1 MEFQFDATAIDT
13 WVDLCREE
21 SAMRLS
27 GASEIDIFPTRMRVI
42 VGMVNLLQN
51 LTEDEKSNLVLFLL
65 SQNLPPISGE
75 EQGQGQGQQE
85 PEDPSPETGEQSS
98 QTTEQADQPS
108 QDPP

>member
-1 MEFQFDATAIDT
+1 MEFQFDATAVET

-27 GASEIDIFPTRMRVI
+27 GVSEIDIFPTRMRVI
-42 VGMVNLLQN
+42 IEMVNLLQN
-51 LTEDEKSNLVLFLL
+51 LTEEEKMNLVLFLV
-65 SQNLPPISGE
+65 SQNLPSIT
-75 EQGQGQGQQE
+75 EQGQQQQE
-85 PEDPSPETGEQSS
+85 SEDPSPSTDEQSS

>member
-1 MEFQFDATAIDT
+1 MEFQFDATAVET

-42 VGMVNLLQN
+42 IEMVNLLQN
-51 LTEDEKSNLVLFLL
+51 LTEEEKTNLVLFLV
-65 SQNLPPISGE
+65 SQNLPPIT
-75 EQGQGQGQQE
+75 EQGQQAQQQE
-85 PEDPSPETGEQSS
+85 PEDPSPSTDEQSS

>member
-1 MEFQFDATAIDT
+1 MDFQFDATAVET

-27 GASEIDIFPTRMRVI
+27 GVSEIDIFPTRMRVI
-42 VGMVNLLQN
+42 IEMVNLLQN
-51 LTEDEKSNLVLFLL
+51 LTEEEKTNLVLFLV
-65 SQNLPPISGE
+65 SQNLPPIT
-75 EQGQGQGQQE
+75 EQGQQQQE
-85 PEDPSPETGEQSS
+85 SEDPSPSTDEQSS

>member
-1 MEFQFDATAIDT
+1 MEIQFDATAIDT

-42 VGMVNLLQN
+42 VGMVDLLQN

-65 SQNLPPISGE
+65 SQNLPPISGQ
-75 EQGQGQGQQE
+75 EQGQGRQE
-85 PEDPSPETGEQSS
+85 PEDPSPEMGEQSS